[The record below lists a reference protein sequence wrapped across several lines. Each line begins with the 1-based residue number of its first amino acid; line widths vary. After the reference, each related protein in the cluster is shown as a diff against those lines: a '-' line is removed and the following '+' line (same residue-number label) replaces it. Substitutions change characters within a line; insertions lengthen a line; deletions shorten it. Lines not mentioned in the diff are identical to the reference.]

1 MRRTLFVTFS
11 FLAATV
17 MALPQPAQGQT
28 TSAPETLRLTV
39 EDAVKMALDNN
50 LDLNADR
57 LDPQIS
63 DTQVA
68 AAAGAYTPTFN
79 TGLNSN
85 NQLQPPSSFLIPSA
99 TRTDVITSTA
109 GLSQRLPWF
118 GTSYSLSWNATH
130 TNSNSFLN
138 SYNPLVQSGL
148 NITASQ
154 PLLRDLQFD
163 AARQQLA
170 TSRTNRDIADTRLR
184 ESVVHTT
191 ANVRSVYWN
200 LVSAVATVD
209 ARKSALELAQELE
222 RVNKAKVDVGTS
234 PPLDLVS
241 AQAEVA
247 SDQEQLIIAETAVKQ
262 DEDALRVLIF
272 DSSVRTNWNVK
283 IEAIDSPPVAT
294 PTLDIDAA
302 VTRALSE
309 RADLQRA
316 RKDIEN
322 AQTSV
327 KFANN
332 QRLPDVRL
340 TAQYQTNGLGG
351 TQVLRT
357 GGFPGQIVGPG
368 DVTPFSS
375 VLNQLFN
382 ASYPTWLVGVNVS
395 YPVGQSI
402 EQANYARTRLEQS
415 QSVERL
421 KGDQARAIQQ
431 IRDAGWKVEM
441 NTKRIDTTRA
451 ARELAEQR
459 LDAERKRYEVG
470 MSTSFLVI
478 QAQRDL
484 AQAKVNELSA
494 ILSYDLSL
502 VDFEALQLAG
512 PATQSSSSPTTSVGG
527 QQPSTSGLATATQST
542 GVTSSST
549 GSGLPG
555 STSTTTTTPTV
566 TGLPPIPQR
575 Q

>member
-68 AAAGAYTPTFN
+68 AAAGAYTPTFS

-375 VLNQLFN
+375 VLN
-382 ASYPTWLVGVNVS
+382 
-395 YPVGQSI
+395 
-402 EQANYARTRLEQS
+402 
-415 QSVERL
+415 
-421 KGDQARAIQQ
+421 
-431 IRDAGWKVEM
+431 
-441 NTKRIDTTRA
+441 
-451 ARELAEQR
+451 
-459 LDAERKRYEVG
+459 
-470 MSTSFLVI
+470 
-478 QAQRDL
+478 
-484 AQAKVNELSA
+484 
-494 ILSYDLSL
+494 
-502 VDFEALQLAG
+502 
-512 PATQSSSSPTTSVGG
+512 
-527 QQPSTSGLATATQST
+527 
-542 GVTSSST
+542 
-549 GSGLPG
+549 
-555 STSTTTTTPTV
+555 
-566 TGLPPIPQR
+566 
-575 Q
+575 